1 MTTAPPVTIKWIDL
15 VMGGEKIQITP
26 LPGIEPRLLVDA
38 VPYDGYLEPLTR
50 GPASEVCV
58 TVDLVLTETGPDAG
72 LAAQYCE
79 AEARRVAEALGVFL
93 PPPATLRNFS
103 LEATLGGEDLPYSR
117 VSVPQ
122 LALKPG
128 EPHEVEERGERA
140 VRVFTATALADDN
153 GTKYTL
159 RHG

>member
-1 MTTAPPVTIKWIDL
+1 MTTAAPVTIKWIDL
-15 VMGGEKIQITP
+15 VVGGERIEIAP

-38 VPYDGYLEPLTR
+38 VPYDGYLDPLTR
-50 GPASEVCV
+50 GPNPEVRV
-58 TVDLVLTETGPDAG
+58 TIDLVLTETGPGAW
-72 LAAQYCE
+72 LAAQHCE
-79 AEARRVAEALGVFL
+79 TEARRVAEALGVFL
-93 PPPATLRNFS
+93 PPTAALRNFS
-103 LEATLGGEDLPYSR
+103 LEAALDGEDLPYNRMSA
-117 VSVPQ
+117 PQ

-140 VRVFTATALADDN
+140 LRVFTATALADSN